1 MAYAG
6 QPDPRRPR
14 RRLRRSIA
22 IATVALSLLVIG
34 SATAIWGYGRSL
46 NGNIKRTD
54 VFGNLPGGRPAATV
68 GKAMNVLVLGSDS
81 RDPGNTSSSRTDTIM
96 LMHLD
101 AQHKHGYVIS
111 IPRDTWVY
119 VPPSADGKSGDAM
132 AKINAAYAWGGTALT
147 VQTVERFTG
156 VRIDHVVLIDFAGF
170 QQVVDAL
177 GGLDMTVDQTIKS
190 IFPPYRTFTAGTRHF
205 TGTEALDYI
214 RQRYQF
220 TDGDFARER
229 HQQQFLTSLLDKAAN
244 SGTLGSPAKLNAF
257 LQAATKS
264 ITVDKGFDLISTA
277 FALHSLRSN
286 DVTFLASPS
295 TGTGWEGEQ
304 SVVYADTAKS
314 QSLYQAVG
322 SDAMARWLNGNSATP
337 SPIPQLSPSPSDTP
351 GG

>member
-22 IATVALSLLVIG
+22 IATVAVSLLVVG

-46 NGNIKRTD
+46 NGNLKRTD

-68 GKAMNVLVLGSDS
+68 SKAMNVLVLGSDS
-81 RDPGNTSSSRTDTIM
+81 RDPGNTSTSRTDTIM
-96 LMHLD
+96 LLHLD
-101 AQHKHGYVIS
+101 AQHRHAYLIS

-119 VPPSADGKSGDAM
+119 VPASADGRNGDTM
-132 AKINAAYAWGGTALT
+132 AKINAAYAWGGIGLA
-147 VQTVERFTG
+147 VQTVERFTS

-177 GGLDMTVDQTIKS
+177 GGIDMNVDQTITS
-190 IFPPYRTFTAGTRHF
+190 IFPPHRTYTAGPRHF

-220 TDGDFARER
+220 TDGDFAREH

-244 SGTLGSPAKLNAF
+244 SGTLGSPAKLDSF

-264 ITVDKGFDLISTA
+264 ITVDRGFDLISTA
-277 FALHSLRSN
+277 FALHGLRSS

-295 TGTGWEGEQ
+295 SSTGWEGEQ
-304 SVVYADTAKS
+304 NVVYTDSAKS
-314 QSLYQAVG
+314 QSLYKAVG
-322 SDAMARWLNGNSATP
+322 SDTVARWLTGNSATP
-337 SPIPQLSPSPSDTP
+337 SPIPQASPSPSDTP